1 MKAQQLAWN
10 DLNLVLAV
18 CREGSLSAAAR
29 RLGLNHSTVFRRVG
43 ALEASLGVRLFERL
57 SSGYVMT
64 EAGEA
69 VMASGERVENEI
81 FSLSRQLMGQD
92 LRLTGTLRI
101 TATEGFVRN
110 ILMPHLAAF
119 SRACPEINIE
129 LSATSHLLDLMH
141 READIAI
148 RSTQSPPEAV
158 VGRRL
163 CNVANTFYAS
173 RGYLERKATM
183 DPKAFEWLMP
193 DDTFEYADSRQWLR
207 QHYPHGRVVLRT
219 NTFSTSLLAAQ
230 QHMGVAPLPCFIGDT
245 QADLVRILEPPAE
258 LESAF
263 WLLIHPDLRRTARI
277 RAFSEFLIEA
287 LQPEIALIEGRSA
300 RPTKQ

>member
-1 MKAQQLAWN
+1 MKAQLFSWN

-29 RLGLNHSTVFRRVG
+29 KLEINHSTVFRRVA
-43 ALEASLGVRLFERL
+43 ALEAELGVRLFERL

-69 VMASGERVENEI
+69 VLESGERVENEI
-81 FSLSRQLMGQD
+81 FALSRKLMGQD

-101 TATEGFVRN
+101 TATEGFARN
-110 ILMPHLAAF
+110 ILMPYLAAF

-148 RSTQSPPEAV
+148 RSTRSPPDAV
-158 VGRRL
+158 IGREL
-163 CNVANTFYAS
+163 CKVANTFYAS
-173 RGYLERKATM
+173 RAYLERKATM
-183 DPKAFEWLMP
+183 APEEFEWLMP
-193 DDTFEYADSRQWLR
+193 DDTFEHSDSHQWLQ
-207 QHYPHGRVVLRT
+207 QHYPRGRVKLRT
-219 NTFSTSLLAAQ
+219 NTFSALLLAAQ
-230 QHMGVAPLPCFIGDT
+230 QDLGVAPLPCFLGDT
-245 QADLVRILEPPAE
+245 QADLVRVFEPPAV

-263 WLLIHPDLRRTARI
+263 WMLIHPDLRRTVRV
-277 RAFSEFLIEA
+277 RAFSEFLTEA
-287 LQPEIALIEGRSA
+287 LQQDIDLIEGRSPPQA
-300 RPTKQ
+300 KQ